1 MTRFISYLVD
11 FSLSTFIFASNLTDC
26 LITFEKKKRVLFFR
40 KFSTKH
46 EKDFSPLVCSHRS
59 KMSSGGIEEIS
70 KRLILIDQRS
80 IHDLFSVDKDSVILT
95 SHIQGVQKYGI
106 KFFNTKLTYFQ
117 KEIINNYF
125 CNVKMNISRRLIK
138 RSNFILLSSNY
149 FNHLIIR

>member
-1 MTRFISYLVD
+1 MTRFISYLID
-11 FSLSTFIFASNLTDC
+11 FSLSTIFASNFVTDC
-26 LITFEKKKRVLFFR
+26 LITFEKKKTRFFFE

-59 KMSSGGIEEIS
+59 SGGIEEVS

-138 RSNFILLSSNY
+138 RSNFILLFSNY

>member
-11 FSLSTFIFASNLTDC
+11 FFLSTFIFASNFVTDC
-26 LITFEKKKRVLFFR
+26 LITFEKKKTRFFSKNFRRNTKKIFRLSFAVTDRVEESR
-40 KFSTKH
+40 KFRNDWSWSIKDPYTICFRWTK
-46 EKDFSPLVCSHRS
+46 
-59 KMSSGGIEEIS
+59 I
-70 KRLILIDQRS
+70 
-80 IHDLFSVDKDSVILT
+80 VILT
-95 SHIQGVQKYGI
+95 RHIQGVQKYGI

>member
-1 MTRFISYLVD
+1 MTRFISYLID
-11 FSLSTFIFASNLTDC
+11 FSLSTIFASNFVTDC
-26 LITFEKKKRVLFFR
+26 LITFEKKKTRFFFE

-59 KMSSGGIEEIS
+59 SGGIEEVS

>member
-1 MTRFISYLVD
+1 MTRFISYLID
-11 FSLSTFIFASNLTDC
+11 FSLSTIFASNFVTDC
-26 LITFEKKKRVLFFR
+26 LITFEKKKTRFFFE

-59 KMSSGGIEEIS
+59 SGGIEEVS

-117 KEIINNYF
+117 KERIINNYQ
-125 CNVKMNISRRLIK
+125 
-138 RSNFILLSSNY
+138 FIFAMWKCENEY
-149 FNHLIIR
+149 FEKIDKTIEFYSPIFQLF